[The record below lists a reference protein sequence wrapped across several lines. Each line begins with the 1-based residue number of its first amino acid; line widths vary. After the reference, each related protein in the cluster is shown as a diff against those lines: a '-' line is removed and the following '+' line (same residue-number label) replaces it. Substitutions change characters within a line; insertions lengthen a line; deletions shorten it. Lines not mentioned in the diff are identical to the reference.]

1 MTKMS
6 SKGQI
11 VIPAEMRKNIAEGE
25 KLIII
30 KNDNQIILK
39 KVSELDKKFAEDI
52 MFAQKTEK
60 AWKNIEKRK
69 STKMD
74 FDNFIDEMKKW

>member
-11 VIPAEMRKNIAEGE
+11 VIPAEMRKDIIEGE
-25 KLIII
+25 KLLII

-39 KVSELDKKFAEDI
+39 KTSELDKNFAEDI

-60 AWKNIEKRK
+60 ALKNIEKGK
-69 STKMD
+69 GTKMD